1 MIQLKSKN
9 NSNFLICEEEFCQ
22 EESTRIWTNS
32 ETRIVDFCDF
42 HYNEVTK

>member
-9 NSNFLICEEEFCQ
+9 NSNLFMCEEEFCE

-32 ETRIVDFCDF
+32 ESRIIDFCDF
-42 HYNEVTK
+42 HYNKATE